1 MPMLPRGRMFRMEMV
16 NIEKMPPVL
25 PQWRCPQNLFLYH
38 HVSPGRSPSTLLKMT
53 GMSKLT
59 VHPEGLSFRFSRV
72 RQEVSTMAMMTM
84 VGRIMRR
91 RFWAWRWTR

>member
-1 MPMLPRGRMFRMEMV
+1 MPTLPRGRMFRMEMV

-72 RQEVSTMAMMTM
+72 HQEVSTMATMMM
-84 VGRIMRR
+84 AGRITYRR
-91 RFWAWRWTR
+91 LRAWRWTR